1 MNAEAILKRIED
13 DAKKLSADILND
25 AKSKVNQMQ
34 YNSHLKVEKLKFK
47 AEKMAEVESDE
58 IRKQLQS
65 MNDLEYKKYLLQ
77 QRRSLI
83 DEAFI
88 QAKDKIKSLPL
99 NEISNKVVGIIVK
112 QAEGGE
118 TLYVGANQADWLS
131 DALFNDINNKL
142 KAQNKLALI
151 KGDKQIENATGAV
164 LVKEGVELNCTI
176 ESLLDYLRVDIERDV
191 AERLFTNQ

>member
-47 AEKMAEVESDE
+47 TEKMAEVESDE

>member
-13 DAKKLSADILND
+13 DAVKLSADILND

-47 AEKMAEVESDE
+47 TEKMAEVESDE

-65 MNDLEYKKYLLQ
+65 MSDLEYKKYLLQ

-83 DEAFI
+83 DEAFT
-88 QAKDKIKSLPL
+88 QAQNKIKTL
-99 NEISNKVVGIIVK
+99 NVGDIANKVSSMIVK

-118 TLYVGANQADWLS
+118 TLYVGDNQANWLS
-131 DALFNDINNKL
+131 DAVFNDINSKL
-142 KAQNKLALI
+142 KAQNKNELV

-164 LVKEGVELNCTI
+164 LVKDGVELNCTI
-176 ESLLDYLRVDIERDV
+176 ESLLASLRVDIERDV
-191 AERLFTNQ
+191 AERLFKNQ